1 MFKGSPWPMNDRDR
15 DESDFLEDGKLPAD
29 GTLFGW
35 DKRFVY

>member
-1 MFKGSPWPMNDRDR
+1 MDDTNSI
-15 DESDFLEDGKLPAD
+15 EFLEDGKLPAD